1 MRTLSL
7 FRTILTLILTI
18 LPMIDL
24 GYMINA
30 NNSVTD
36 VDVVV
41 VRDVHIVAAVVK
53 VSKLKKLFSSSLT
66 TRRNRLERFALVFT
80 AWFSIL

>member
-1 MRTLSL
+1 
-7 FRTILTLILTI
+7 
-18 LPMIDL
+18 MIDL

-53 VSKLKKLFSSSLT
+53 VSKLSKLFFIVT
-66 TRRNRLERFALVFT
+66 GDEAK
-80 AWFSIL
+80 